1 MPQRN
6 KVMKRKMITYIC
18 FWISIFTICP
28 VVSGQ
33 TDYTYEKG
41 KSFQNVPAFSM
52 IDGIDL
58 TQVSSTLLSEKSVP
72 EKQQTI
78 AYTVQLPEYSR
89 GIFFSRDSRPEDFEW
104 PNNTNRL
111 LPWTFMQLQDL
122 CNETYSG
129 IPSNATPSP
138 LGDALLLELV
148 NGEFLFIKAVAGT
161 NSLSWLQV
169 NPDGSLRL
177 YLSTLGKDFL
187 APSAPLLLV
196 QKEKN
201 IYGAFHKSYQRL
213 INNKSIASLKRRTD
227 KTYFEAFQYLGWC
240 TWEHY
245 HSDIDET
252 KILSDLKA
260 IEKSGIPIR
269 YILIDDGHLANKDR
283 MLTSFLPDPHRFPSG
298 WKNIMAQKK
307 EDKIKWMGLW
317 YSLSGY
323 WMGLSPQ
330 NEFPDSIQNDL
341 YKHYTC
347 LLPGSS
353 STNIEAFYQYYVKTL
368 KLCGFD
374 FLKVDNQAFT
384 LPLYMGETEVIRQ
397 ARACNSALEAAMHK
411 QNMGLMNCMAQNVIN
426 TDHTLYSNSTRVSI
440 DYKKYDEDM
449 AKSHL
454 FQSYTNTLLFGQTVW
469 PDHDMFH
476 SSDTI
481 CGALM
486 ARSKAISGGPVY
498 LSDSPQDFI
507 KEYINPLI
515 DEKGKIYRPSA
526 PAIPT
531 PESILSNPIWSGKSY
546 RVFAPVGDE
555 AMSLI
560 CYNLNTSSQNQKI
573 ETTIRKQDFL
583 LRNSF
588 AGGSGYKA
596 ERVLL
601 FDWEKQEAEELIDEK
616 TVNLNGFSDKLFH
629 LCPIRNGWAVI
640 GIQEKYLS
648 PATVSILSSSASR
661 LKLSVSCPGTLKV
674 WFETTTTSGIKSFHI
689 DKPQTIVINK

>member
-1 MPQRN
+1 
-6 KVMKRKMITYIC
+6 MKRKMITYIC

-298 WKNIMAQKK
+298 WKNIMAQ
-307 EDKIKWMGLW
+307 
-317 YSLSGY
+317 
-323 WMGLSPQ
+323 
-330 NEFPDSIQNDL
+330 
-341 YKHYTC
+341 
-347 LLPGSS
+347 
-353 STNIEAFYQYYVKTL
+353 
-368 KLCGFD
+368 
-374 FLKVDNQAFT
+374 
-384 LPLYMGETEVIRQ
+384 
-397 ARACNSALEAAMHK
+397 
-411 QNMGLMNCMAQNVIN
+411 NVIN

>member
-298 WKNIMAQKK
+298 WKNIMAQ
-307 EDKIKWMGLW
+307 
-317 YSLSGY
+317 
-323 WMGLSPQ
+323 
-330 NEFPDSIQNDL
+330 
-341 YKHYTC
+341 
-347 LLPGSS
+347 
-353 STNIEAFYQYYVKTL
+353 
-368 KLCGFD
+368 
-374 FLKVDNQAFT
+374 
-384 LPLYMGETEVIRQ
+384 
-397 ARACNSALEAAMHK
+397 
-411 QNMGLMNCMAQNVIN
+411 NVIN